1 MTDNDLRDLIA
12 KLVESQIK
20 TDAQLAKTD
29 VQLAKTDAQLAKTD
43 AQLAKTDAQLAK
55 TDSKLDRL
63 AEMYGG
69 VSNNQGKVA
78 EEFFYNSLKHNP
90 VLNGVRFDFI
100 EKNVTRSKDGIE
112 EEYDILLVN
121 GEVVYII
128 EVKLFLHTRDI
139 DHLLTRKL
147 PNFKKL
153 FLEYKNYKILTAFAS
168 FSIADDLIKEGLEKG
183 ITLLQRRGDIF
194 ETLFA

>member
-1 MTDNDLRDLIA
+1 MTDNELKDLIA
-12 KLVESQIK
+12 KLIESQIK

-29 VQLAKTDAQLAKTD
+29 VQLSKTDA
-43 AQLAKTDAQLAK
+43 
-55 TDSKLDRL
+55 KLDKL

-121 GEVVYII
+121 GQVVYII
-128 EVKLFLHTRDI
+128 EVKYSLHTRDI
-139 DHLLTRKL
+139 ERMITHKL

-153 FLEYKNYKILTAFAS
+153 FLEYRNYEIRIAFAS
-168 FSIADDLIKEGLEKG
+168 FSMVEDVIREGFEKG
-183 ITLLQRRGDIF
+183 IILLQRRGDIF
-194 ETLFA
+194 ETLSV

>member
-1 MTDNDLRDLIA
+1 MTDNELRDLIA
-12 KLVESQIK
+12 KLIESQIK
-20 TDAQLAKTD
+20 TDS
-29 VQLAKTDAQLAKTD
+29 QLAKTDA
-43 AQLAKTDAQLAK
+43 
-55 TDSKLDRL
+55 KLDKL

-78 EEFFYNSLKHNP
+78 EEFFYNSFKHNP
-90 VLNGVRFDFI
+90 ILNGIRFDFI

-121 GEVVYII
+121 GQVVYII
-128 EVKLFLHTRDI
+128 EVKYSLHTRDI
-139 DHLLTRKL
+139 EHMVTRKL

-153 FLEYKNYKILTAFAS
+153 FLEYRNYEIRPAFAS
-168 FSIADDLIKEGLEKG
+168 FSMSKDVIKEGFEKG

-194 ETLFA
+194 ETLYAQ

>member
-1 MTDNDLRDLIA
+1 MTDNELKDLIA
-12 KLVESQIK
+12 KLIESQIK

-29 VQLAKTDAQLAKTD
+29 AQLSKTDA
-43 AQLAKTDAQLAK
+43 
-55 TDSKLDRL
+55 KLDKL

-90 VLNGVRFDFI
+90 VLNGLRFDFI

-121 GEVVYII
+121 GQVVYII
-128 EVKLFLHTRDI
+128 EVKYSLHTRDI
-139 DHLLTRKL
+139 ERMITRKL

-153 FLEYKNYKILTAFAS
+153 FLEYRNYEIRIAFAS
-168 FSIADDLIKEGLEKG
+168 FSMAEDVIKEGFENG
-183 ITLLQRRGDIF
+183 ITILQRRGDIF
-194 ETLFA
+194 ETLSV

>member
-29 VQLAKTDAQLAKTD
+29 AQLAKTD

-55 TDSKLDRL
+55 TESKLDRL

-90 VLNGVRFDFI
+90 ILNGVRFDFI

-121 GEVVYII
+121 GEVVCII
-128 EVKLFLHTRDI
+128 EVKYSLHPRDI
-139 DHLLTRKL
+139 DRMLTRKL

-153 FLEYKNYKILTAFAS
+153 FLEYRDYNIHTAFAS
-168 FSIADDLIKEGLEKG
+168 FSMDKEVIKEGLEKG

>member
-1 MTDNDLRDLIA
+1 MTNNELKDLIA
-12 KLVESQIK
+12 KLIESQI
-20 TDAQLAKTD
+20 
-29 VQLAKTDAQLAKTD
+29 KTDAQLAKTD
-43 AQLAKTDAQLAK
+43 AQLAKTDA
-55 TDSKLDRL
+55 KLDKL

-90 VLNGVRFDFI
+90 VLNELKFDFI

-121 GEVVYII
+121 GQVVYII
-128 EVKLFLHTRDI
+128 EVKYSLHTRDI
-139 DHLLTRKL
+139 ERMVTRKL

-153 FLEYKNYKILTAFAS
+153 FLEYRNYEIRIAFAS
-168 FSIADDLIKEGLEKG
+168 FSMAEDVIKEGFENG

-194 ETLFA
+194 ETLSV

>member
-1 MTDNDLRDLIA
+1 MTDNELKDLIA
-12 KLVESQIK
+12 KLIESQIK

-29 VQLAKTDAQLAKTD
+29 AQLSKTDA
-43 AQLAKTDAQLAK
+43 
-55 TDSKLDRL
+55 KLDKL

-90 VLNGVRFDFI
+90 VLNGLRFDFI

-121 GEVVYII
+121 GQVVYII
-128 EVKLFLHTRDI
+128 EVKYSLHTRDI
-139 DHLLTRKL
+139 ERMITRKL

-153 FLEYKNYKILTAFAS
+153 FLEYRNYEIRIAFAS
-168 FSIADDLIKEGLEKG
+168 FSMAEDVIKEGFEKG

-194 ETLFA
+194 ETLSV

>member
-1 MTDNDLRDLIA
+1 MTDNELKDLIA
-12 KLVESQIK
+12 KLIESQI
-20 TDAQLAKTD
+20 
-29 VQLAKTDAQLAKTD
+29 KTDAQLAKTD
-43 AQLAKTDAQLAK
+43 AQLAKTDA
-55 TDSKLDRL
+55 KLDKL

-90 VLNGVRFDFI
+90 VLNGLKFDFI

-121 GEVVYII
+121 GQVVYII
-128 EVKLFLHTRDI
+128 EVKYSLHTRDI
-139 DHLLTRKL
+139 ERMVTRKL

-153 FLEYKNYKILTAFAS
+153 FLEYRNYEIRTAFAS
-168 FSIADDLIKEGLEKG
+168 FSMAEDVIKEGFEKG

-194 ETLFA
+194 ETLSV

>member
-1 MTDNDLRDLIA
+1 MTDNELRELIA

-20 TDAQLAKTD
+20 TDT
-29 VQLAKTDAQLAKTD
+29 QLAKTDAQLAKTD

-55 TDSKLDRL
+55 TDAKLDRL

-90 VLNGVRFDFI
+90 VLNGIKFDFI

-121 GEVVYII
+121 GEIVCVI
-128 EVKLFLHTRDI
+128 EVKYSLHARDI
-139 DHLLTRKL
+139 ERMLTRKL

-153 FLEYKNYKILTAFAS
+153 FLEYKNYRILSVFAS
-168 FSIADDLIKEGLEKG
+168 FYIGDEIIKEGLEKG
-183 ITLLQRRGDIF
+183 ITLLQRRGELF
-194 ETLFA
+194 ETLTA

>member
-1 MTDNDLRDLIA
+1 MTDNELKDLFA
-12 KLVESQIK
+12 KLIKSQI
-20 TDAQLAKTD
+20 
-29 VQLAKTDAQLAKTD
+29 KTDAQLAKTD
-43 AQLAKTDAQLAK
+43 AQLAKTDA
-55 TDSKLDRL
+55 KLDKL

-90 VLNGVRFDFI
+90 VLNGLKFDFI

-121 GEVVYII
+121 GQVVYII
-128 EVKLFLHTRDI
+128 EVKYSLHTRDI
-139 DHLLTRKL
+139 ERMVTRKL

-153 FLEYKNYKILTAFAS
+153 FLEYRNYEIRTAFAS
-168 FSIADDLIKEGLEKG
+168 FSMAEDVIKEGFENG

-194 ETLFA
+194 ETLSV

>member
-1 MTDNDLRDLIA
+1 MTDNDLRELIA

-29 VQLAKTDAQLAKTD
+29 AQLAKTD
-43 AQLAKTDAQLAK
+43 ALLAK

-128 EVKLFLHTRDI
+128 EVKYSLHTRDI
-139 DHLLTRKL
+139 DRMLTCKL

-183 ITLLQRRGDIF
+183 ITILQRRGDIF

>member
-1 MTDNDLRDLIA
+1 MTDNELKDLIA
-12 KLVESQIK
+12 KLIDSQI
-20 TDAQLAKTD
+20 
-29 VQLAKTDAQLAKTD
+29 KTDAQLAKTD
-43 AQLAKTDAQLAK
+43 AQLAKTDA
-55 TDSKLDRL
+55 KLDKL

-90 VLNGVRFDFI
+90 VLNGLRFDFI

-121 GEVVYII
+121 GQVVYII
-128 EVKLFLHTRDI
+128 EVKYSLHTRDI
-139 DHLLTRKL
+139 ERMITRKL

-153 FLEYKNYKILTAFAS
+153 FLEYRNYEIRIAFAS
-168 FSIADDLIKEGLEKG
+168 FSMVEDVIREGFEKG

-194 ETLFA
+194 ETLSV

>member
-29 VQLAKTDAQLAKTD
+29 AQLAKTD
-43 AQLAKTDAQLAK
+43 A
-55 TDSKLDRL
+55 KLDRL

-69 VSNNQGKVA
+69 ISNNQGKVA
-78 EEFFYNSLKHNP
+78 EEFFYNSLKHNAII
-90 VLNGVRFDFI
+90 NGVRFDFI

-121 GEVVYII
+121 GELVYII
-128 EVKLFLHTRDI
+128 EVKYSLHTRDI
-139 DHLLTRKL
+139 ERMLTRKL
-147 PNFKKL
+147 LNFKKL
-153 FLEYKNYKILTAFAS
+153 FLEYRDYKIHTAFAS
-168 FSIADDLIKEGLEKG
+168 FSIDKEVIKVGLEKG
-183 ITLLQRRGDIF
+183 ITLLQRRGELF
-194 ETLFA
+194 ETLFTQ